1 MAHEHLHDLPRS
13 ERTKS
18 SLDATVEVLAALDNM
33 GFDNPESRAMQ
44 AQLLLRQRGFQILP
58 AIPMP
63 RAIR

>member
-1 MAHEHLHDLPRS
+1 MTEHLHELKRPG
-13 ERTKS
+13 RTAS

>member
-1 MAHEHLHDLPRS
+1 MAHEHLHDLPHS
-13 ERTKS
+13 DRTKS

>member
-1 MAHEHLHDLPRS
+1 MTEHLHELKRP
-13 ERTKS
+13 ERTAS

-33 GFDNPESRAMQ
+33 GFDSPESRAIQ